1 MKIASIA
8 WRLALAGFLLVA
20 TACVWRTT
28 RRLEQLPTLL
38 DARLATEADR
48 TRQLAREEFVA
59 IRVSLLEQ
67 LREATSMVDR
77 HLSRIADMTQTEV
90 GLTRAEALVQ
100 LEEIRGEL
108 TAVRQVVTES
118 LECLNR
124 LLNRTDRAVELLTP
138 QALGLVAAAKVT
150 AGETAQAM
158 RTLEREMPAI
168 VANVRETSAN
178 VTQITKPSRW
188 YLRLARIVA
197 PLLGGWL
204 IGKAQ

>member
-1 MKIASIA
+1 MRAASII
-8 WRLALAGFLLVA
+8 WRLALAGFLLVLA
-20 TACVWRTT
+20 ISVWRVSESLKEAP
-28 RRLEQLPTLL
+28 RVL
-38 DARLATEADR
+38 DARLATEAEQ
-48 TRQLAREEFVA
+48 TRQLAREEFIA

-77 HLSRIADMTQTEV
+77 HLTRIADMTQTEV

-108 TAVRQVVTES
+108 GDVRQVVTES

-188 YLRLARIVA
+188 YLRLARIAA

>member
-1 MKIASIA
+1 MRAASII
-8 WRLALAGFLLVA
+8 WRLALAGFLLVLA
-20 TACVWRTT
+20 ISVWRVSESLKEAP
-28 RRLEQLPTLL
+28 RVL
-38 DARLATEADR
+38 DARLATEAEQ
-48 TRQLAREEFVA
+48 TRQLAREEFIA

-77 HLSRIADMTQTEV
+77 HLTRIADMTQTEV

-108 TAVRQVVTES
+108 TDVRQVVTES

-197 PLLGGWL
+197 PLLGGWI

>member
-1 MKIASIA
+1 MRAASII
-8 WRLALAGFLLVA
+8 WRLALAGFLLVLA
-20 TACVWRTT
+20 ISVWRVSESLKEAP
-28 RRLEQLPTLL
+28 RVL
-38 DARLATEADR
+38 DARLATEAEQ
-48 TRQLAREEFVA
+48 TRQLAREEFIA

-77 HLSRIADMTQTEV
+77 HLIRIADMTQTEV

-108 TAVRQVVTES
+108 GDVRQVVTES

-188 YLRLARIVA
+188 YLRLARIAA